1 MIRWILI
8 GYAAAVAVIA
18 VLAGWSWRITVETP
32 DFLELE
38 TVTAERDSLQA
49 TLAERDSALKTADA
63 ELKKLSAS
71 LTALR
76 RQAAKKE
83 DQLND
88 ALRKD
93 PCADR
98 PVDPAVLRGLRTA
111 L

>member
-8 GYAAAVAVIA
+8 GYAAAAAVIA
-18 VLAGWSWRITVETP
+18 VLSGWAWLLSER
-32 DFLELE
+32 LEA
-38 TVTAERDSLQA
+38 VTAERDSLQA
-49 TLAERDSALKTADA
+49 ALAERDSALKTADA
-63 ELKKLSAS
+63 ELKRLSAS

-83 DQLND
+83 DQLNE

-98 PVDPAVLRGLRTA
+98 PVDPAVLRGLRGA